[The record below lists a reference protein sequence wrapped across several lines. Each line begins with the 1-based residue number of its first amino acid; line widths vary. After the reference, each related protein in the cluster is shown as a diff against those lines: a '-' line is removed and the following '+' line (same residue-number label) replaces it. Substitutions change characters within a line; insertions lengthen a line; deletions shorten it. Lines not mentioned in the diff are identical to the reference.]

1 MIEILKN
8 ATIVYIDGVKERF
21 DAVRLTDKMVITG
34 HILKSN
40 GSVEF
45 KEYGFISRKNIK
57 TIYNGN
63 KIKIERMST

>member
-45 KEYGFISRKNIK
+45 KEYGFISRKNVK

-63 KIKIERMST
+63 KIKIQNMTT